1 MIQKTILKKVHSFI
15 ALPLLVSQIQFGL
28 LAHLPES
35 MTLANLDFAQLSE
48 SQTIDNHNLELL
60 IHAKKIDNYFEE
72 HDLPLTG
79 YGLTFAVAA
88 DEYGL
93 DPYLLPAIAMRE
105 TTGGKNLC
113 QNPKGKMNAFGW
125 GSCKIG
131 FDSHEEAIE
140 RVALNL
146 AGENPKTAF
155 AYKGKTLK
163 EKLESYNPPSAKP
176 GYAKQVIS
184 IMEDIQN
191 QNV

>member
-15 ALPLLVSQIQFGL
+15 ALPLLVSQLQFGM
-28 LAHLPES
+28 LAQLQDS
-35 MTLANLDFAQLSE
+35 SVLANLNLGSTGE
-48 SQTIDNHNLELL
+48 SQTIDNHSLDIL
-60 IHAKKIDNYFEE
+60 IHAKKIDNYFEN

-79 YGLTFAVAA
+79 YGLAFAVAA

-105 TTGGKNLC
+105 TTGGLNLC
-113 QNPKGKMNAFGW
+113 KNPKGQNNAFGW

-176 GYAKQVIS
+176 GYANQVMS
-184 IMEDIQN
+184 IMEDIKSEN
-191 QNV
+191 A